1 MFVSFVFAVS
11 LGAAAPVTVAQA
23 PPSPIPTARPLTS
36 PGPRDTGS
44 LILPAAPDIS
54 PVINDT
60 NTQVPNA
67 DIAGINQLPFV
78 GITLSDAVAM
88 ALAKN
93 TDLIVAQENRRI
105 AGSQVLQAKGAFDVR
120 FQVVPSYQYQTL
132 VTNNPFAVS
141 PGGGPINNNSFGTSA
156 GFSTQTENGTQLGV
170 SASAQR
176 MNSTS
181 IFQTFNPFYETSIS
195 LNFTQPLLRGASFS
209 ESRRQLQLARIN
221 QSLSSDNA
229 LSTAS
234 GTLVNVLDTYYDLI
248 AAWRQVA
255 IQEDGLRQAKAQS
268 ESNARLVK
276 QGAAAPV
283 DVVESDT
290 QVDVF
295 QDNIYSALQNVARLQ
310 YQLKALI
317 LANPSDPVW
326 RANLVPV
333 SAATTLPAEP
343 TVNDIVAA
351 ALKQRPEVAQLM
363 ESSHQADVNV
373 AYARSQLLPQFDL
386 QGSAGY
392 NGYAGS
398 NTNLSLPGFTL
409 PPVPAYQDGGLGQ
422 SWNSLFDKRY
432 PTVQL
437 QATLSL
443 PLQNSGARG
452 AYGAAVE
459 QKRSVQTQQLALM
472 QRIQA
477 EAGNALQQYR
487 TGRSRVVA
495 ARAAREAAERV
506 LAGEQRR
513 FAAGQSTTFLV
524 LQRQLDLAN
533 QRGRELQ
540 AQTDLEK
547 AVVELDRVSG
557 NIFGRYNVDVSKV
570 GSIDPKK

>member
-1 MFVSFVFAVS
+1 MFATVILALS
-11 LGAAAPVTVAQA
+11 LLTPTLVVAQVQPAPV
-23 PPSPIPTARPLTS
+23 PTARPLTS
-36 PGPRDTGS
+36 PGPRDTSG
-44 LILPAAPDIS
+44 LILPAVPAVAP
-54 PVINDT
+54 VFNDQ
-60 NTQVPNA
+60 NTAAPSGG
-67 DIAGINQLPFV
+67 IAGINQEPFV
-78 GITLSDAVAM
+78 GITLSDAVTM

-105 AGSQVLQAKGAFDVR
+105 AGAQVLQAKGPYDVR
-120 FQVVPSYQYQTL
+120 FQIVPSYTYQTL

-141 PGGGPINNNSFGTSA
+141 PGGGPINNNVFGTTA
-156 GFSTQTENGTQLGV
+156 GISTQTESGTQIGLNV
-170 SASAQR
+170 SGETQK
-176 MNSTS
+176 STT
-181 IFQTFNPFYETSIS
+181 IFQTFNPFYETGIS
-195 LNFTQPLLRGASFS
+195 LNFTQPLLRGAGFTDA
-209 ESRRQLQLARIN
+209 RRQLQLARIN
-221 QSLSSDNA
+221 ESISTDSA
-229 LSTAS
+229 LTTAS

-268 ESNARLVK
+268 ESNARLVR

-295 QDNIYSALQNVARLQ
+295 QDNVFSALQDVARLQ

-317 LANPSDPVW
+317 LANPADPVW

-343 TVNDIVAA
+343 SLSDVVAA
-351 ALKQRPEVAQLM
+351 AVRQRPELAQLTQSQR
-363 ESSHQADVNV
+363 EADVNL
-373 AYARSQLLPQFDL
+373 AYARGQLRPQFDL
-386 QGSAGY
+386 QGLAGY
-392 NGYAGS
+392 NGYAGL
-398 NTNLSLPGFTL
+398 NTYLVLPGFTL
-409 PPVPAYQDGGLGQ
+409 PPVPAYQDGRLGQ
-422 SWNSLFDKRY
+422 AWNSLFDRRY

-437 QATLSL
+437 QATLSF

-452 AYGAAVE
+452 AYQAAAE
-459 QKRSVQTQQLALM
+459 QKTSLQTQQLALL
-472 QRIQA
+472 QRIEA

-487 TGRSRVVA
+487 AARSRVIA
-495 ARAAREAAERV
+495 ARAAREASERV

-513 FAAGQSTTFLV
+513 FAAGESTTFLV

-557 NIFGRYNVDVSKV
+557 NIFSRYNVDVANL
-570 GSIDPKK
+570 GTGLAPRR